1 MPRSSKELAL
11 LNLKLKRFE
20 LVCLLA
26 VALVGTLIF
35 WKSPVDLIYA
45 HFFYFPDSPNGPWPV
60 GLQPFWLF
68 LYKVVPFLTAGIIAA
83 AFGLLFYD
91 IRFKK
96 NRLSIRYGLFI
107 LLTTLIGPGLLVNSL
122 FKDNWQRPRPREIVE
137 FGGQEKYVEPFI
149 RGTKGKSFPS
159 GHTSIGFTFVL
170 GYFYYRLRRVRL
182 AFLCL
187 FACLVFGAILG
198 VARMAAGAHFVSDI
212 VWSALM
218 TIGTAFVLY
227 HFVLKIPRLEILL
240 LDSVPQSPS
249 ASQSKLAN
257 PSA

>member
-11 LNLKLKRFE
+11 LNTKLRRIE
-20 LVCLLA
+20 LTSLLVIA
-26 VALVGTLIF
+26 VIGTLVF
-35 WKSPVDLIYA
+35 WKTPVDLIYA
-45 HFFYFPDSPNGPWPV
+45 HFFYFPDSPDGPWPV
-60 GLQPFWLF
+60 GQQPFWLF

-159 GHTSIGFTFVL
+159 GHTSIGFTFIL
-170 GYFYYRLRRVRL
+170 GYFYFRLRRVRL
-182 AFLCL
+182 ALLCL
-187 FACLVFGAILG
+187 FACLSIGAILG
-198 VARMAAGAHFVSDI
+198 VARMAAGAHFLSDI

-227 HFVLKIPRLEILL
+227 HFVLKIPKLEILL
-240 LDSVPQSPS
+240 LDTAPPTQSGSPQKRVVAS
-249 ASQSKLAN
+249 A
-257 PSA
+257 